1 MIAIAG
7 FFFDTN
13 AVREQLMG
21 QIEALVGNNGAEF
34 VRTALDNANRPGQ
47 NSGLVAT
54 IVSIVLLLVGSTG
67 VLVQLQTALNDV
79 WDVQADPERGLS
91 NILRKRLLSLG
102 MILVIGFL
110 LLVSLVISSLIAG
123 FSTYFS
129 TIAPGL
135 DSLIQLLNFVV
146 GFGVTTLLF
155 CPNFQIRARRSHYL
169 GRCLVRCH
177 SHGAA
182 LFYR

>member
-1 MIAIAG
+1 M
-7 FFFDTN
+7 
-13 AVREQLMG
+13 
-21 QIEALVGNNGAEF
+21 
-34 VRTALDNANRPGQ
+34 
-47 NSGLVAT
+47 
-54 IVSIVLLLVGSTG
+54 GSTG

-79 WDVQADPERGLS
+79 WDVQADPERGPS
-91 NILRKRLLSLG
+91 AIFYGSGLLSLG

-155 CPNFQIRARRSHYL
+155 APNFQIRARRSHYL

-177 SHGAA
+177 SHGRCSF
-182 LFYR
+182 LSVSF